1 MKKNEQ
7 QPIFP
12 LTYGRENAAI
22 AFGVSPIMID
32 TWLNRTKDPLPCF
45 REGRRILIP
54 VKSAE
59 EWVERQTAKFC
70 AND

>member
-12 LTYGRENAAI
+12 LTYGREAAAI

-32 TWLNRTKDPLPCF
+32 TWLNRALDPLPCF

-54 VKSAE
+54 VKGAE
-59 EWVERQTAKFC
+59 EWVARQTAKFC